1 MAPKLES
8 KLKHIEFVS
17 LGPGRALVVL
27 VAENGMVENRVIDV
41 PLGMP
46 ASSLVEAS
54 NYLAAK
60 LVDRSLNEARTEI
73 EGEIVAHRAR
83 LDDLTT
89 KVVEAGLATWT
100 DGEAGGALIVR
111 GQAKLL

>member
-46 ASSLVEAS
+46 PSSLVEAS
-54 NYLAAK
+54 NYLVAK
-60 LVDRSLNEARTEI
+60 MVDRSLNAARTEI
-73 EGEIVAHRAR
+73 QGAIEAHRAQP
-83 LDDLTT
+83 DGPTS
-89 KVVEAGLATWT
+89 KVVE
-100 DGEAGGALIVR
+100 EARKRDAWG
-111 GQAKLL
+111 